1 MKFFYALC
9 VTLSVIV
16 SSVSTTRALPKRLVH
31 RDVDPGL
38 IPQFGVTPGVNPTG
52 PGGSC
57 QGVLGPNGQPILIPC
72 HCPPD
77 RNLFIADL
85 NANVAAGHC
94 INNTEVEVPAFP
106 EDNSAASQL
115 TRLHVATVTLQNLFG
130 PGVGCP
136 QAATTFGAQ
145 AQAIQNGASSTPAAP
160 A

>member
-1 MKFFYALC
+1 MKFIYAFF

-16 SSVSTTRALPKRLVH
+16 SSLSATRALPKRLVI
-31 RDVDPGL
+31 RDVNPSL
-38 IPQFGVTPGVNPTG
+38 IPQFGVSPGVNPTG

-72 HCPPD
+72 DCPPD
-77 RNLFIADL
+77 RDLFIADL

-94 INNTEVEVPAFP
+94 VNNTEVEVPAFP

-115 TRLHVATVTLQNLFG
+115 TRLHIATITLQNLVG